1 MSWVRSI
8 TLHLKIKLMKL
19 SQDLKSFKL
28 YLYGEKKINEHRIF
42 SCVDLALYY
51 IGQEWEL
58 SKFDLQIQQSVIC
71 ISARLCSMSQVNPL
85 HSPAPGVAGWAG
97 GSRRTYTLQAVPSEL
112 SGQFCPHMVG

>member
-1 MSWVRSI
+1 
-8 TLHLKIKLMKL
+8 MKL

-58 SKFDLQIQQSVIC
+58 SKFDLQINPAIC
-71 ISARLCSMSQVNPL
+71 DLYFSSTLLNESGKPPSLPCPWRCRVGGGIQKDIHTAGSAI
-85 HSPAPGVAGWAG
+85 
-97 GSRRTYTLQAVPSEL
+97 
-112 SGQFCPHMVG
+112 